1 MNPHCYFEAA
11 YLFDEPILR
20 AGVQAELDAA
30 FKEAE
35 LAKQSL
41 KKYEEEHK
49 NEELEG
55 DSSSKFPTRNPL

>member
-1 MNPHCYFEAA
+1 MKSHYFEAA
-11 YLFDEPILR
+11 YLFNEPFLR

-35 LAKQSL
+35 QAKESL

-49 NEELEG
+49 NEELEA